1 MPDRPLRVGIL
12 TSARSWRGSGVSFS
26 QIARGVAATGGH
38 ARFFTSA
45 RAVTLRLAADGIPCT
60 ELPVGRTSLRAARRL
75 RRALKEHAIDV
86 LVVDKRRDLLHGAWA
101 VLGTRIALVNR
112 YNYPGWAVPTDPL
125 TRLAYRR
132 VDLTNFLSQ
141 NGVDHARR
149 HAPFI
154 LRAPHTVIHEGVDP
168 ERFRPDAGAGAGAAF
183 RRQSGLGEGPLVVG
197 VGALELEK
205 RYHILIEA
213 MGRLPRPTP
222 TLLLIG
228 PGSQADAL
236 AARAKALGVDLR
248 LPGAI
253 SLEDLAAAYA
263 AATIFAHPS
272 TMETFGLTVA
282 EAMAAGCP
290 VVGVAA
296 GSVPE
301 VVGDAGVVVPPDD
314 PVAFG
319 SALAG
324 LLANVDR
331 RKELGARARARV
343 LERFTL
349 QRMQTAHAD
358 ALARVA
364 AVRGR

>member
-1 MPDRPLRVGIL
+1 VPDRPLRVGIL

-26 QIARGVAATGGH
+26 QIARGVVAAGGH

-75 RRALKEHAIDV
+75 RRALGEHAIDV
-86 LVVDKRRDLLHGAWA
+86 LLVDKRRDLLHGAWG

-149 HAPFI
+149 HAPFV
-154 LRAPHTVIHEGVDP
+154 LQAPHNVIHEGVDP
-168 ERFRPDAGAGAGAAF
+168 ERFRPDAGAGAAF
-183 RRQSGLGEGPLVVG
+183 RERSGLGGGPLVVG
-197 VGALELEK
+197 VGALEVEK
-205 RYHILIEA
+205 RYHMLIEA

-228 PGSQADAL
+228 SGSQTDAL
-236 AARAKALGVDLR
+236 AARAKLLGLDLR

-253 SLEDLAAAYA
+253 PLEDLAAAYA

-282 EAMAAGCP
+282 EAMACGCP

-331 RKELGARARARV
+331 RRELGAQARTRV